1 MLCAQM
7 CCVLGKCLR
16 YLKVNMAIELL
27 SPRLANQIAAGEVVE
42 RPASVVKELV
52 ENALDAGATQ
62 IIIDIEKGGS
72 KQIRIRDNGC
82 GVEKSQL
89 TLALSRHATSKISH
103 LDDLH
108 SIVSLGFR
116 GEALASISSVSRLTF
131 TSKTEQQNEAWQA
144 FAQGREM
151 GVEITPAAHP
161 VGTSVEVN
169 DLFFNTPARRRFLR
183 TEKTEFNHIDE
194 LIKRFALS
202 RFDVEFV
209 LKHNQKMLRNLK
221 VASTTAQKERRV
233 AAICGNRFIDNA
245 IAIDN
250 DHNDIKI
257 SGWLGLP
264 HACRTTNDTQF
275 CYVNGRMMRDK
286 LINHAIRQAY
296 QDWLPE
302 GMVPSYVL
310 YIDIEPT
317 QVDVNVHPAK
327 HEVRFHQSRMIHDLI
342 HQVLSSGLSQA
353 MTLNNSASQA
363 PSSLSQPAQVNAP
376 THQYTP
382 AHDNSDAVAP
392 ISFDDLTDSVAAP
405 SQSPTPMPN
414 YQPQYTPA
422 HSAGD
427 IRQGANAYA
436 HLLADTAEF
445 EAPFPNTISHVDA
458 NKSSNSNDVADKIFG
473 NLIDVVEGDYLLVS
487 NEDTVELVNLPK
499 LTQWIESRYLQARWQ
514 QGLTSQPLLLP
525 VSIKLNSSLLDQLA
539 NHEQLFRRLGI
550 DISVRRPQIIVKQ
563 VPAQLRNQDIAQLVP
578 QLLEMLDKQQY
589 LPDDELTPLICDW
602 LASITQINFDLSAAR
617 ALLGKGIE
625 FYDELIEVRN
635 QFVAPLDF
643 SATIQT
649 LTKSD

>member
-1 MLCAQM
+1 
-7 CCVLGKCLR
+7 
-16 YLKVNMAIELL
+16 MAIELL

-52 ENALDAGATQ
+52 ENSLDAGATQ
-62 IIIDIEKGGS
+62 INIDIEKGGS
-72 KQIRIRDNGC
+72 KLIRIRDNGC

-131 TSKTEQQNEAWQA
+131 TSKTSEQNEAWQA

-161 VGTSVEVN
+161 TGTSVEVG

-221 VASTTAQKERRV
+221 VAKTTAQQERRV

-264 HACRTTNDTQF
+264 AACRTTNDTQF

-296 QDWLPE
+296 QDYLPE
-302 GMVPSYVL
+302 GAVPSYVL
-310 YIDIEPT
+310 YIELDPT

-342 HQVLSSGLSQA
+342 AQVLASGLSQA
-353 MTLNNSASQA
+353 MSAPQLDAQA
-363 PSSLSQPAQVNAP
+363 QGSAPVVNPQTPA
-376 THQYTP
+376 HQYTP
-382 AHDNSDAVAP
+382 APTSSYSAAP
-392 ISFDDLTDSVAAP
+392 VSFDDLTEPAP
-405 SQSPTPMPN
+405 RSSSQPQQMPQ
-414 YQPQYTPA
+414 YQPQYQSQYQPQYERE
-422 HSAGD
+422 HSARD
-427 IRQGANAYA
+427 IRQGAGAYQNLMNDSA
-436 HLLADTAEF
+436 KIET
-445 EAPFPNTISHVDA
+445 PFPNTFSHVDNNPQQA
-458 NKSSNSNDVADKIFG
+458 QKLPLKSAAFG
-473 NLIDVVEGDYLLVS
+473 ELLDVVEDNYLLVKG
-487 NEDTVELVNLPK
+487 EAGFELVNLPV
-499 LTQWIESRYLQARWQ
+499 LARWIESRYLQEKWQ
-514 QGLTSQPLLLP
+514 QGFTSQPLLLP
-525 VSIKLNSSLLDQLA
+525 VSIKLDSSLLDQLE
-539 NHEQLFRRLGI
+539 NHQQLFRRLGI
-550 DISVRRPQIIVKQ
+550 DINLRRPQIIVKQ
-563 VPAQLRNQDIAQLVP
+563 VPSQLRNQDIAQLIP
-578 QLLEMLDKQQY
+578 QLLELLDKQQY
-589 LPDDELTPLICDW
+589 LPSDELTPLICDW
-602 LASITQINFDLSAAR
+602 LASVSSVSFDLNSVNT
-617 ALLGKGIE
+617 LLSKGNE
-625 FYDELIEVRN
+625 FSDELIELRDK
-635 QFVAPLDF
+635 FVAKLDF
-643 SATIQT
+643 TSTINT
-649 LTKSD
+649 LTNSE

>member
-1 MLCAQM
+1 
-7 CCVLGKCLR
+7 
-16 YLKVNMAIELL
+16 MAIELL

-52 ENALDAGATQ
+52 ENSLDAGGTQ
-62 IIIDIEKGGS
+62 INIDIEKGGS
-72 KQIRIRDNGC
+72 KLIRIRDNGC

-131 TSKTEQQNEAWQA
+131 TSKTSEQNEAWQA

-161 VGTSVEVN
+161 TGTSVEVG

-221 VASTTAQKERRV
+221 VAKTTAQQERRV

-264 HACRTTNDTQF
+264 AACRTTNDTQF

-296 QDWLPE
+296 QDYLPE
-302 GMVPSYVL
+302 GAVPSYVL
-310 YIDIEPT
+310 YIELDPT

-342 HQVLSSGLSQA
+342 AQVLASGLSQA
-353 MTLNNSASQA
+353 MSSPQLDAQA
-363 PSSLSQPAQVNAP
+363 QGSTPVANPQTPA
-376 THQYTP
+376 HQYTP
-382 AHDNSDAVAP
+382 APTSSYSLAP
-392 ISFDDLTDSVAAP
+392 VSFDDLTEPVPRSS
-405 SQSPTPMPN
+405 SQPQPMPQ
-414 YQPQYTPA
+414 YQPQYQSQYERD
-422 HSAGD
+422 HSARD
-427 IRQGANAYA
+427 IRQGAGAYQ
-436 HLLADTAEF
+436 HLMNDSAKIET
-445 EAPFPNTISHVDA
+445 PFPNTFSHVDNNPQQA
-458 NKSSNSNDVADKIFG
+458 QQLPLKSAVFG
-473 NLIDVVEGDYLLVS
+473 ELLDVVEDNYLLVKG
-487 NEDTVELVNLPK
+487 ELGFELVNLPA
-499 LTQWIESRYLQARWQ
+499 LARWIESRYLQEKWQ
-514 QGLTSQPLLLP
+514 QGFTSQPLLLP
-525 VSIKLNSSLLDQLA
+525 VSIKLDSSLLDQLE
-539 NHEQLFRRLGI
+539 NHQQLFRRLGI
-550 DISVRRPQIIVKQ
+550 DINVRRPQIIVKQ
-563 VPAQLRNQDIAQLVP
+563 VPSQLRNQDIAQLIP
-578 QLLEMLDKQQY
+578 QLLELLDKQQY
-589 LPDDELTPLICDW
+589 LPSDELTPLICDW
-602 LASITQINFDLSAAR
+602 LASVNSVNFDLNSVNS
-617 ALLGKGIE
+617 LLTRGNE
-625 FYDELIEVRN
+625 FSDELIELRDK
-635 QFVAPLDF
+635 FVAKLDF
-643 SATIQT
+643 TSTINI
-649 LTKSD
+649 LTNSE

>member
-1 MLCAQM
+1 
-7 CCVLGKCLR
+7 
-16 YLKVNMAIELL
+16 MAIELL

-89 TLALSRHATSKISH
+89 TLALSRHATSKIAH

-131 TSKTEQQNEAWQA
+131 TSKTAQQNEAWQA

-264 HACRTTNDTQF
+264 QACRTTNDTQF

-310 YIDIEPT
+310 YIDLEPT

-342 HQVLSSGLSQA
+342 NQVLSSGLSQA
-353 MTLNNSASQA
+353 MVMNNGASQGA
-363 PSSLSQPAQVNAP
+363 SSLSQPAQVNAP
-376 THQYTP
+376 AHQYTP
-382 AHDNSDAVAP
+382 AHHNTDAVAP
-392 ISFDDLTDSVAAP
+392 ISFDDLTESVAVP
-405 SQSPTPMPN
+405 SQSPTPMPMPN
-414 YQPQYTPA
+414 YQPQYTPV
-422 HSAGD
+422 HSASD
-427 IRQGANAYA
+427 IRQGASAYGN
-436 HLLADTAEF
+436 LLADAVEF

-458 NKSSNSNDVADKIFG
+458 NKPPSTADVPDKVFG
-473 NLIDVVEGDYLLVS
+473 KLIDVVAGDYLLVS
-487 NEDTVELVNLPK
+487 NEGIVELVNLPK

-525 VSIKLNSSLLDQLA
+525 VSIKLESSLLDQLA
-539 NHEQLFRRLGI
+539 NYEQLFRRLGI

-589 LPDDELTPLICDW
+589 LPDEELTPLICDW
-602 LASITQINFDLSAAR
+602 LASVTKINFDLSAAR

-625 FYDELIEVRN
+625 FYDELVELRN
-635 QFVAPLDF
+635 LFVAPLDF

>member
-1 MLCAQM
+1 
-7 CCVLGKCLR
+7 
-16 YLKVNMAIELL
+16 MAIELL

-52 ENALDAGATQ
+52 ENSLDAGATQ
-62 IIIDIEKGGS
+62 INIDIEKGGS
-72 KQIRIRDNGC
+72 KLIRIRDNGC

-131 TSKTEQQNEAWQA
+131 TSKTSEQNEAWQA

-161 VGTSVEVN
+161 IGTSVEVG

-221 VASTTAQKERRV
+221 VAKTTAQQERRV

-264 HACRTTNDTQF
+264 AACRTTNDTQF

-296 QDWLPE
+296 QDYLPE
-302 GMVPSYVL
+302 GAVPSYVL
-310 YIDIEPT
+310 YIELDPT

-342 HQVLSSGLSQA
+342 AQVLASGLSQA
-353 MTLNNSASQA
+353 MSAPQLDAQA
-363 PSSLSQPAQVNAP
+363 QGSAPVVNPQTPA
-376 THQYTP
+376 HQYTP
-382 AHDNSDAVAP
+382 APTSSYSAAP
-392 ISFDDLTDSVAAP
+392 VSFDDLTEPAP
-405 SQSPTPMPN
+405 RSSSQPQQMPQ
-414 YQPQYTPA
+414 YQPQYQSQYQPQYERE
-422 HSAGD
+422 HSARD
-427 IRQGANAYA
+427 IRQGAGAYQNLMNDSA
-436 HLLADTAEF
+436 KIET
-445 EAPFPNTISHVDA
+445 PFPNTFSHVDNNPQQA
-458 NKSSNSNDVADKIFG
+458 QKLPLKSAAFG
-473 NLIDVVEGDYLLVS
+473 ELLDVVEDNYLLVKG
-487 NEDTVELVNLPK
+487 ELGFELVNLPV
-499 LTQWIESRYLQARWQ
+499 LARWIESRYLQEKWQ
-514 QGLTSQPLLLP
+514 QGFTSQPLLLP
-525 VSIKLNSSLLDQLA
+525 VSIKLDSSLLDQLE
-539 NHEQLFRRLGI
+539 NHQQLFRRLGI
-550 DISVRRPQIIVKQ
+550 DINLRRPQIIVKQ
-563 VPAQLRNQDIAQLVP
+563 VPSQLRNQDIAQLIP
-578 QLLEMLDKQQY
+578 QLLELLDKQQY
-589 LPDDELTPLICDW
+589 LPSDELTPLICDW
-602 LASITQINFDLSAAR
+602 LASVSSVSFDLNSVNS
-617 ALLGKGIE
+617 LLNKGNE
-625 FYDELIEVRN
+625 FSDELIELRDK
-635 QFVAPLDF
+635 FVAKLDF
-643 SATIQT
+643 TSTINI
-649 LTKSD
+649 LTNSE